1 MKQTKQYQLN
11 LIEATD
17 PFAVTPINENT
28 QALEDALLA
37 HTQDAAAHDD
47 IRTGLSSH
55 IASKSNPHG
64 VTAAQ
69 VGAAAASHTHSDYA
83 AASHTHSQY
92 ADADHYHSDYYDST
106 ITRSANNVLIA
117 PNGTGGPATFRNL
130 VSADL
135 PSMPA
140 SKITSGTLTVQRG
153 GTGYSSVDS
162 TPTSGSSKMVTSGG
176 VYTALQKKF
185 GTDVAGWVT
194 GTYTGNGSAST
205 ALAVNVGFQPSAV
218 FVVRKA
224 DSGNASLVSFG
235 FAIRSG
241 TTIGAM
247 QSAGLHES
255 SVPTLSTSGL
265 TITSS
270 GFSVTK
276 TADSSNYSLNQ
287 SNIQY
292 LYLAFK

>member
-1 MKQTKQYQLN
+1 MKQTNQYQLN
-11 LIEATD
+11 LIESTD
-17 PFAVTPINENT
+17 PFEVAPINENT
-28 QALEDALLA
+28 QTLEDALVA
-37 HTQDAAAHDD
+37 HTQDTAAHNN
-47 IRTGLSSH
+47 ILTSISSH
-55 IASKSNPHG
+55 TGNKSNPHG

-83 AASHTHSQY
+83 AATHTHSGY
-92 ADADHYHSDYYDST
+92 AEADHYHSDYYDST
-106 ITRSANNVLIA
+106 ITRNANYVLIA
-117 PNGTGGPATFRNL
+117 PNGTGGPATFRKL
-130 VSADL
+130 VTADL

-140 SKITSGTLTVQRG
+140 SKISSGTLTVQRG
-153 GTGYSSVDS
+153 GTGNSSVDS
-162 TPTSGSSKMVTSGG
+162 TPTSGSTKMVTSGG

-194 GTYTGNGSAST
+194 GTYTGNGSTST
-205 ALAVNVGFQPSAV
+205 ALAVEVGFQPSAV
-218 FVVRKA
+218 FVLRKA
-224 DSGNASLVSFG
+224 DSGNASLTSFG

-276 TADSSNYSLNQ
+276 TSDSSNYSLNQ
-287 SNIQY
+287 SSVQY